1 MRCSRHRARKVASRT
16 LPSTAEGSG
25 GYPRGVFNT
34 LSGASVLAAN
44 DPFGAGADL
53 GFEKRCV
60 SLAEQGLGLAY
71 APEPAATEHLRAG
84 RLKTV
89 LEAYAPTVPGAVD

>member
-25 GYPRGVFNT
+25 GYPRGVNT

-60 SLAEQGLGLAY
+60 PQTLNRQSVPLSRDGSRPTHRRVPFVE
-71 APEPAATEHLRAG
+71 AAKEFSVRK
-84 RLKTV
+84 LK
-89 LEAYAPTVPGAVD
+89 GA